1 MRVRVS
7 KCGWHP
13 LNAGE
18 FTYVHCF
25 LHRYISLI
33 TTIKIFPCWYIKKV
47 LKNVYAFFIKLLA
60 TAKQLIRRNSICCFK
75 NQAIFQRLSKEIGLT
90 PPLPLFVFIRSL
102 RTPLP
107 PPQQT
112 QGFPQVLRTW
122 WGSSKF
128 DGEGLS
134 QYMGGAWGE
143 DENSFEKYLWWSSF
157 DSKVAGYKPAS
168 LQIY

>member
-102 RTPLP
+102 RIPLP

-122 WGSSKF
+122 GA
-128 DGEGLS
+128 L
-134 QYMGGAWGE
+134 QNLMGG
-143 DENSFEKYLWWSSF
+143 L
-157 DSKVAGYKPAS
+157 KPIHGGCMGRG
-168 LQIY
+168 LKCCQKIPVKEFIW